1 MDPDMLETNLSRESS
16 HETRSLTLV
25 DRVREAIAET
35 VARGVSGAD
44 VWARSAGQHV
54 LLGLCDQE
62 AFARLTPLGGTLFGL
77 AFRAAGTRASHK
89 NSWEP
94 LLLVDELVDVV
105 EHAIVAIEAVP
116 IQ

>member
-1 MDPDMLETNLSRESS
+1 MEADMLDANVARESS
-16 HETRSLTLV
+16 HETTSLTLV
-25 DRVREAIAET
+25 DRVREAIAEL
-35 VARGVSGAD
+35 VARGTSGAD

-54 LLGLCDQE
+54 LLGLYDQE